1 MIVVFTTIHLSL
13 QIRITM
19 SPKDWLNTIALLKQA
34 FEDEVELD
42 LFKLLLTTDER
53 EAIINRVKIITL
65 LLDGSMNQREL
76 KDHLG
81 IGIATVTRGSNSLKE
96 ASPEFKL
103 WLEKN
108 LQP

>member
-1 MIVVFTTIHLSL
+1 
-13 QIRITM
+13 M
-19 SPKDWLNTIALLKQA
+19 SQKDWLNTIALLKQA
-34 FEDEVELD
+34 FEDKLEFD

-53 EAIINRVKIITL
+53 EAIINRVKIVAL

-96 ASPEFKL
+96 ARPEFKT
-103 WLEKN
+103 WLEKKLN
-108 LQP
+108 SNNH